1 MRGPVN
7 EMDVIRRRGD
17 EVIDMVTDGRIRI
30 EPLITHR
37 VDFEDFLP
45 AFENVLEHPGEQ
57 IKVILKW
64 REQ

>member
-1 MRGPVN
+1 
-7 EMDVIRRRGD
+7 
-17 EVIDMVTDGRIRI
+17 MVTDGRIRI